1 MHYVLKSDE
10 NRFCIELGENV
21 KIFNILWQV
30 VTYYLII
37 KYPVVADADDFPARC
52 CQVLR
57 R

>member
-1 MHYVLKSDE
+1 MHYILKSDE
-10 NRFCIELGENV
+10 NRFCIDLGENF

-30 VTYYLII
+30 VTYYLI
-37 KYPVVADADDFPARC
+37 KYPVVADAVAFPARC